1 MQKKV
6 FEPTGLIPR
15 SISRTVYR
23 FFSKYG
29 RHEKQAREILL
40 AEFRRSRS
48 QAIVSIQCLRLFLY
62 PTDNLGAE
70 GCAYSTCI
78 QNIWIQPEQPIF

>member
-23 FFSKYG
+23 FFLQVWPTRK
-29 RHEKQAREILL
+29 KQAREILL

-48 QAIVSIQCLRLFLY
+48 QAIVSIQCLLSLIFIPYGITWALK
-62 PTDNLGAE
+62 GAL
-70 GCAYSTCI
+70 
-78 QNIWIQPEQPIF
+78 IQP